1 MVKNTHGG
9 NKSKGFARKNTVR
22 RDTGLRVA
30 EEEGE
35 IYAQAIKVMGGS
47 IVSAIDID
55 GNPLRG
61 HIRGKFRG
69 RGKRD
74 NFIGE
79 GTWLLVG
86 LHAWESGKSSATEI
100 RNCDILEVYSEIDKQ
115 RLKTSI
121 TSVNWNRFISNDNKL
136 YSADTEEKDCG
147 FTFADDTTQ
156 EYEEL
161 ISSKIENR
169 GATSAVIME
178 DAEEINVEDI

>member
-9 NKSKGFARKNTVR
+9 NKSKGFARKNTVK

-30 EEEGE
+30 TEAGE
-35 IYAQAIKVMGGS
+35 IYAQAVKVLGGNMA
-47 IVSAIDID
+47 SAIDLQ
-55 GNPLRG
+55 GNPLRA

-74 NFIGE
+74 NFIGP

-86 LHAWESGKSSATEI
+86 LHTWEADKAASAGSI
-100 RNCDILEVYSEIDKQ
+100 RNCDILEVYNEMDKQ

-121 TSVNWNRFISNDNKL
+121 TSVNWNIFVSNDTRL
-136 YSADTEEKDCG
+136 YTDDADDTDLG
-147 FTFADDTTQ
+147 FTFADETTQ

-161 ISSKIENR
+161 IASNIDN
-169 GATSAVIME
+169 TNTIIME
-178 DAEEINVEDI
+178 DGEVINVDDL